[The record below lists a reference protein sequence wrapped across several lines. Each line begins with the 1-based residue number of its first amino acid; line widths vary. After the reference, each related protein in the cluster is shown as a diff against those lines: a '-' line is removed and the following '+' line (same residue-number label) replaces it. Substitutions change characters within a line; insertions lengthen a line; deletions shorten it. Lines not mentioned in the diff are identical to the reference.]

1 MNTKKKTWENR
12 LDDNT
17 GSFGNRNCIMCSI
30 LF

>member
-1 MNTKKKTWENR
+1 MNTKKTWENR